1 MQLLPIRKV
10 DICQQAR
17 YIIRILI
24 AKQSDDLWNISRISI
39 RIAPVANPSDDSRII
54 SDFFQKGFV
63 NLNEFVALT
72 CALRNPITRV

>member
-1 MQLLPIRKV
+1 M
-10 DICQQAR
+10 
-17 YIIRILI
+17 

-54 SDFFQKGFV
+54 TDFFQKGFV

-72 CALRNPITRV
+72 CALSSSITRLIYFEATKILIGR